1 MAQAQQQAE
10 ARQDYSELRTWED
23 TERLDAQLDA
33 LADAWV
39 SAARA
44 ALQLMGAVMLPFLP
58 RGGYR
63 RRR

>member
-10 ARQDYSELRTWED
+10 ARQDYAELRTWED

-44 ALQLMGAVMLPFLP
+44 ALQLMGAVILPFLP
-58 RGGYR
+58 RNGSR
-63 RRR
+63 RRH